1 MDTVGEDLDYTIP
14 PLVAACLAAA
24 RRTRRGAPIT
34 ALDAGCGAGKWL
46 RLLDAEEV
54 YGVDCAEKLVA
65 LARRAAPGAHFIVAD
80 LAVLR

>member
-46 RLLDAEEV
+46 RLLDA
-54 YGVDCAEKLVA
+54 D
-65 LARRAAPGAHFIVAD
+65 ARQAFFD
-80 LAVLR
+80 LDGRCPRTTARVFV